1 MKPLALACTV
11 LTDRIIRNCETVS
24 CALVRDDCVEENG
37 KKIFEREVQI
47 NVAQGVTS
55 SICQKSTEVVCDGEF
70 ETSIHFIATIAS
82 SELSWGE
89 RGKVVI
95 VCSGDIKTEVRD
107 LYDACLGR
115 LGLQKNL
122 WRKYDFD
129 AIATLY
135 QIVVPPK

>member
-1 MKPLALACTV
+1 MKPLAVVCTV
-11 LTDRIIRNCETVS
+11 LTDRIIRNCNTVS

-47 NVAQGVTS
+47 KVAQGVTL
-55 SICQKSTEVVCDGEF
+55 SICQNSTEGMCAGEL
-70 ETSIHFIATIAS
+70 ETSTRFIATIAS
-82 SELSWGE
+82 SRVSWGE

-95 VCSGDIKTEVRD
+95 VCSGDIETEVKD
-107 LYDACLGR
+107 LYHACLGR
-115 LGLQKNL
+115 LGLDRNV
-122 WRKYDFD
+122 WRKYHFD